1 MTSSATLGNEKKE
14 REREKQSNKE
24 GREEMRAG
32 QEDGSRVAKRSIPQG
47 L

>member
-1 MTSSATLGNEKKE
+1 MTSSATPENEKRE

-32 QEDGSRVAKRSIPQG
+32 QEDGSRVANRSVPQG